1 MTSVLKVCDE
11 LFHKVEFDKNL
22 YKKIMYNNIEF
33 ISKTDDHKNLFGS
46 RLIGCHYLRYNL
58 TDKADFYDTLFNL
71 DYDIVSESFEQITT
85 IPKNF
90 KIARDD
96 INLTCFYSAHKF
108 LTNTQLKEE
117 DRENAA
123 IEILNYFNYRT
134 LVVICANYFIYPIS
148 EDKAVSLIERLS
160 NKYLIKKLKNWN
172 EYCQYRSEEYLKSK
186 FRDTI
191 IRFDEKELPNAISDL
206 FNRTKDTIKNIYS
219 EFIAMIQSDEYIKSK
234 KAVVNDIEGEEVI
247 LDQIGNTKSYF
258 NLIETMFIDKHSFIR
273 SSYIDVIVDIISTV
287 SYSQVYEMLEFL
299 FDYTQKSSKNYEEV
313 VKFSQ
318 EVLMNT
324 VDYLQ
329 KNKILLN
336 YNTNILTVLNYIV
349 GNILYARGN
358 DLSINKVKEEGEKL
372 LKKVY
377 KENKEYLSDR
387 NAKNLRNALYL
398 YIVLFVLL
406 GKEK

>member
-258 NLIETMFIDKHSFIR
+258 NLIESMFVDKHSFIR

-329 KNKILLN
+329 KNKIILN

>member
-191 IRFDEKELPNAISDL
+191 IRFDEKDLPNAISDL

-387 NAKNLRNALYL
+387 NGKNLRNALYL

>member
-258 NLIETMFIDKHSFIR
+258 NLIESMFVDKHSFIR

-329 KNKILLN
+329 KNKIILN

-377 KENKEYLSDR
+377 KESKEYLSDR

>member
-71 DYDIVSESFEQITT
+71 DYDIVAESFEQITT

-287 SYSQVYEMLEFL
+287 SYSQVYEMLEFI

-336 YNTNILTVLNYIV
+336 YNTNILVVLNYIV

-358 DLSINKVKEEGEKL
+358 DLSINKVKENGEKL

>member
-58 TDKADFYDTLFNL
+58 SDKADFYDTLFNL
-71 DYDIVSESFEQITT
+71 DYDIVSDAFSQVST

-273 SSYIDVIVDIISTV
+273 SSYIDVIIDIISTV

-329 KNKILLN
+329 KNKIILN

-406 GKEK
+406 SKDK

>member
-71 DYDIVSESFEQITT
+71 DYDIVAESFEQITT

-258 NLIETMFIDKHSFIR
+258 NLIETMFIDKHNFIR

-287 SYSQVYEMLEFL
+287 SYSQVYEMLEFI

-329 KNKILLN
+329 KNKIILN